1 MAVNYISLPNLG
13 TDIAL
18 IESEITAIEDAA
30 EEAEWNN
37 TLIPHIKPRFIFKG
51 SEDCSTFYL
60 EDVTDYQ
67 EIRPTDTDDVSINV
81 TFFYRTVCGD
91 IVPCSSEPFGVN
103 SKATFENIYGDGK
116 YCVKIDVTLLTEEYR
131 TVPIVPIY
139 ITESFE
145 YCLTQDCCQ
154 NKVIDLRKEIA
165 DCMASLSCK
174 INEFKCLGRNYVKL
188 TSRYLKM
195 SNLLW
200 VMDNTK
206 SSCDDYGS
214 FACLFKKI

>member
-13 TDIAL
+13 TDVAL
-18 IESEITAIEDAA
+18 IQTEINAIKSAA
-30 EEAEWNN
+30 QRPQWNN

-67 EIRPTDTDDVSINV
+67 EIRTIDTADVSINV
-81 TFFYRTVCGD
+81 TFFYRSFCGD
-91 IVPCSSEPFGVN
+91 IIPCSSEPLGVN
-103 SKATFENIYGDGK
+103 SKTTFENIYGDGQ

-131 TVPIVPIY
+131 TVPIVPIT

-145 YCLTQDCCQ
+145 YCLIQNCCQ
-154 NKVIDLRKEIA
+154 NKVIDLRKELVC
-165 DCMASLSCK
+165 CMTSFSSTISSYK
-174 INEFKCLGRNYVKL
+174 NIGRSVVEL
-188 TSRYLKM
+188 MERYSKM

-200 VMDNTK
+200 VIDHTC
-206 SSCDDYGS
+206 SSCSDYENLK
-214 FACLFKKI
+214 CLFKKI